1 MNSTYR
7 QVKHSGVAAIAL
19 TILAAVILLAG
30 IAIPAQAQ
38 TETVLYSFK
47 GSPSGGPDGAFP
59 DAGPLLK
66 GTTLYGT
73 TSQGGSAGNGTV
85 WSVSATT
92 GKETIL
98 YSFQGEPNDAW
109 FPYGGLAYYKGSF
122 YGTTVNGPSGPGGGI
137 GTVFKISKSGKKYV
151 ETLLHVFTGPPDGF
165 SPLYV
170 TPVFDKQG
178 NLYGTT
184 SGGGEPGNGTVFKLA
199 PGGTETVIHNFN
211 CNDDGCNPESGV
223 TLDKKGNLYGT
234 TASGGTYGYGVLYE
248 ITAAGNYSVL
258 YNFTGEDDGAMPYSP
273 PVLDKK
279 GNLYGTTEQQ
289 KPGISGYG
297 TVYKFAP
304 KTSQMT
310 ILHTFSGYPDDGGR
324 PWAGALV
331 FDKEGNLYGTTS
343 SGGYGA
349 CGGVGTI
356 YRLAPDGTESIL
368 YNFNCTDGQDPLG
381 GVVFDKS
388 GNLYTTTYAGGADSG
403 GAVVKLTP

>member
-1 MNSTYR
+1 MNAMR
-7 QVKHSGVAAIAL
+7 IAL
-19 TILAAVILLAG
+19 TLAMISALLL
-30 IAIPAQAQ
+30 IAARPAQAQ
-38 TETVLYSFK
+38 TETVLYSFQ
-47 GSPSGGPDGAFP
+47 GTPDGYGP
-59 DAGPLLK
+59 YAGPLLK

-73 TSQGGSAGNGTV
+73 TWTGGSADNGTV

-98 YSFQGEPNDAW
+98 YSFQGQPNDGW
-109 FPYGGLAYYKGSF
+109 DPFGGLAYYKGSF

-151 ETLLHVFTGPPDGF
+151 ETILHIFTGPPDGLA
-165 SPLYV
+165 PLYV

-184 SGGGEPGNGTVFKLA
+184 SSGGEQGGSGIVFKLT
-199 PGGTETVIHNFN
+199 PPSEGQTNWTETILHQFN
-211 CNDDGCNPESGV
+211 LNNEYGFGPQSGV

-258 YNFTGEDDGAMPYSP
+258 YNFTGQDDGAMPYSP

-289 KPGISGYG
+289 EPGFSGYG
-297 TVYKFAP
+297 TVYKFDP

-310 ILHTFSGYPDDGGR
+310 ILHTFSGYPDDSGR

-343 SGGYGA
+343 SGGYSD

-356 YRLAPDGTESIL
+356 YELAPDGTETIL
-368 YNFNCTDGQDPLG
+368 YNFNCTDGQVPLG
-381 GVVFDKS
+381 SVVFDRS
-388 GNLYTTTYAGGADSG
+388 GNLYTTTSAGGAGTG
-403 GAVVKLTP
+403 GAVIKLTP